1 MKEYEDVYFGPEEAT
16 NGGKA
21 DFAHEIARLQRC
33 VDKHIRRYV
42 EKQVAKTGVYR
53 GQHQTLMWLGCN
65 PGASQAK
72 LAKARDISPAAATN
86 ALQKLEKEGYIERV
100 ADAQDGRANH
110 VNITE
115 KGQEVI
121 EQSKII
127 FQEIDMTIFQNF
139 SEEELSQF
147 KGCLEKILENVKR
160 KLDET
165 E

>member
-1 MKEYEDVYFGPEEAT
+1 MKEYADVYFSPEDGT
-16 NGGKA
+16 NSGNT

-110 VNITE
+110 VNITA

-121 EQSKII
+121 EQSKLI
-127 FQEIDMTIFQNF
+127 FQEIDMTIFEDF
-139 SEEELSQF
+139 SEEELCQF
-147 KGCLEKILENVKR
+147 KGCLEKILGNVKH
-160 KLDET
+160 KLE
-165 E
+165 EIE